1 MYKKLDSS
9 GKGFEHFWN
18 EKKRSYVRVFMVFFL
33 YRKIYKLFF
42 TICRKV
48 LLNFL
53 KILKK
58 LFIIWIIEGSYIS
71 HWRSRISRKNIL
83 CLKKKV
89 GEQRLVLTLQRKHEI
104 CHSLPRAWSPWW
116 VGDMD
121 LPQAKHFFLL
131 ISHEQSLHKGLFL
144 CIYNFSFKGWLQRVQ

>member
-1 MYKKLDSS
+1 MELTH
-9 GKGFEHFWN
+9 GAQ
-18 EKKRSYVRVFMVFFL
+18 
-33 YRKIYKLFF
+33 
-42 TICRKV
+42 
-48 LLNFL
+48 
-53 KILKK
+53 ILELTHEAQILELTHEAQILRAAAVYT
-58 LFIIWIIEGSYIS
+58 LFIVWIIEGSYIS

-89 GEQRLVLTLQRKHEI
+89 GEQRLVLTLQVKHEI